1 MPKVIAD
8 APNTEKCPEDDG
20 EPASPTVEKMLSQ
33 DDSFFTEL
41 AGQLEEEERREET
54 DSQADMFED
63 SGEEEEQ
70 EVVRRVTAEPIDWKK
85 TETPVKAEMKASQDI
100 CSPPASLTPSLTS
113 SLPASCLDVRARA
126 LEDLARRQYWS
137 CSSLC

>member
-1 MPKVIAD
+1 
-8 APNTEKCPEDDG
+8 
-20 EPASPTVEKMLSQ
+20 MLSQ

-41 AGQLEEEERREET
+41 AGQLEEEERREKT
-54 DSQADMFED
+54 YPKADMFED

-100 CSPPASLTPSLTS
+100 CSPPASHTPSLTS